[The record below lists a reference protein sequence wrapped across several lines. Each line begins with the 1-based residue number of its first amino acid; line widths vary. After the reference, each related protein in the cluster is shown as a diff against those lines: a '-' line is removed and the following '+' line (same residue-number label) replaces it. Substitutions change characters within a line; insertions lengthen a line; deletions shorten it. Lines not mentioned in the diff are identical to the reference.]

1 MSVERACTNHEQT
14 PGDHRAIMPMSQDS
28 STSSTTTIEVRS
40 TSSRAKFLTKLLVSL
55 FLSIAFLAV
64 AITLAVWYSKTRSR
78 KRAEA
83 IEMQRLEEARSPEAE
98 RDQIQHDRAN
108 TLATLEGWNGE
119 RIMTERSIVG
129 LRGWN

>member
-1 MSVERACTNHEQT
+1 
-14 PGDHRAIMPMSQDS
+14 MSQDS

-55 FLSIAFLAV
+55 FLSITFLAV

-98 RDQIQHDRAN
+98 RSQIQHDRASA
-108 TLATLEGWNGE
+108 LATLEGWNGE

>member
-1 MSVERACTNHEQT
+1 ML
-14 PGDHRAIMPMSQDS
+14 MPQDS
-28 STSSTTTIEVRS
+28 TTSSTTTIEVRS
-40 TSSRAKFLTKLLVSL
+40 VSARAKFLTKLLVSL
-55 FLSIAFLAV
+55 ILGIAFLAV
-64 AITLAVWYSKTRSR
+64 AVTLVVRYYKTRAR

-83 IEMQRLEEARSPEAE
+83 IEMQRLEEAARSPEAE
-98 RDQIQHDRAN
+98 RAQIQHHRAS

>member
-1 MSVERACTNHEQT
+1 
-14 PGDHRAIMPMSQDS
+14 MPVSQDS
-28 STSSTTTIEVRS
+28 SASSTTSIEARS
-40 TSSRAKFLTKLLVSL
+40 ISARAKFLTKLLVSL

-64 AITLAVWYSKTRSR
+64 VVILAVRYYNTCSK

-83 IEMQRLEEARSPEAE
+83 IEMQRLEEAARSPEAE
-98 RDQIQHDRAN
+98 RAQIQHHRAS